1 MLPVLT
7 GRRLLMLV
15 VAVLAAAVI
24 ASPAFA
30 QTTGQVKG
38 KVTDEKGQPI
48 EGAKI
53 TIASKDQGVN
63 RTFTVTSKKNGD
75 FVQIGIPPGQYSVT
89 AEKEKIGAQ
98 SFDVRVRLGDPT
110 EVTFR
115 LTPGATVAGREQEKM
130 ASAVQA
136 AFDAG
141 VAASKANDYDTA
153 IGKFQEAAGL
163 LPTCHEC
170 YYCIGQAYAQKKDYA
185 KAEEA
190 FKKSIEI
197 KADFADAYDALT
209 TIYNTQKRFTEAAEA
224 SQKSAEISAA
234 AAAAG
239 GATGGGG
246 SVSALYNQGVIAWN
260 AGKAEDAKAKFEEA
274 LKVDPNH
281 AASHYQ
287 LGMCLVNLG
296 KFPDAVAEFETYL
309 KLAPDG
315 EYASQAK
322 ALIATLKK

>member
-1 MLPVLT
+1 MLPAFS

-24 ASPAFA
+24 ASPALA

-63 RTFTVTSKKNGD
+63 RTFNVTTKRNGD
-75 FVQIGIPPGQYSVT
+75 YVQIGIPPGQYTVT

-98 SFDVRVRLGDPT
+98 SYDVRVRLGDPM
-110 EVTFR
+110 EVNFR
-115 LTPGATVAGREQEKM
+115 LTPGSTAAAGDQRKM
-130 ASAVQA
+130 ADAVQSL
-136 AFDAG
+136 FDAG

-153 IGKFQEAAGL
+153 IGKFQEAAKL

-185 KAEEA
+185 NAEA
-190 FKKSIEI
+190 SFKQALTI
-197 KADFADAYDALT
+197 KADYADAYDALA
-209 TIYNTQKRFTEAAEA
+209 TIYNAQKKFTEAAEA
-224 SQKSAEISAA
+224 SQKSAEIGAA

-246 SVSALYNQGVIAWN
+246 NVSALYNQGVIAWN

-281 AASHYQ
+281 AGSHFQ

-296 KFPDAVAEFETYL
+296 KFPEAVAEFETYM

-315 EYASQAK
+315 EYANQAK
-322 ALIATLKK
+322 SLIATLKK